1 MGKPVPVSFTP
12 RGKSKMPSFSPSAMW
27 SSGWKSK
34 VGIVPTWR
42 TSRFA
47 ELSGPVAMSL
57 FGTFGMRSIASR
69 KASSVARIS
78 TSLAA
83 MASPTARI
91 SAFTASTS
99 SPALTRAPMLLETS
113 LRLALS
119 ASVSVTSARRLASS
133 SSTLSTSAVSIHR
146 RFRPSRT
153 SSGRSRIRLMSSMVA
168 SLIKHPLFNH
178 NSPPKAKRRPTAAGR
193 EARGCAIMTVMKR
206 GPNNFD
212 FVYAVRN
219 TRIVRAP
226 ERLLDP
232 FDQTLVNYTL
242 LAQPMDDP
250 TKTRVREGKLQTF
263 PPRLLLPGDLSTQ
276 ELEGFGPQ
284 AQDYLSFLR
293 AHGDRFRVLR
303 YSYRLRR
310 ETYSETLIGEPLEA
324 VRDRAKRALERKA
337 DPYAAL
343 VVGVDEPWDV
353 CLLHLFM
360 RLVQASLPKTLH
372 ALTEHEK
379 AGFRERM
386 PQPDRD
392 EVERAFAAA
401 AKDPTLI
408 KPLGR
413 LLKEKGLFELYQ
425 DRFFALVRD

>member
-1 MGKPVPVSFTP
+1 
-12 RGKSKMPSFSPSAMW
+12 
-27 SSGWKSK
+27 
-34 VGIVPTWR
+34 
-42 TSRFA
+42 
-47 ELSGPVAMSL
+47 
-57 FGTFGMRSIASR
+57 
-69 KASSVARIS
+69 
-78 TSLAA
+78 
-83 MASPTARI
+83 
-91 SAFTASTS
+91 
-99 SPALTRAPMLLETS
+99 
-113 LRLALS
+113 
-119 ASVSVTSARRLASS
+119 
-133 SSTLSTSAVSIHR
+133 
-146 RFRPSRT
+146 
-153 SSGRSRIRLMSSMVA
+153 
-168 SLIKHPLFNH
+168 
-178 NSPPKAKRRPTAAGR
+178 
-193 EARGCAIMTVMKR
+193 MKR
-206 GPNNFD
+206 GPNTFD

-284 AQDYLSFLR
+284 AQDYLSFLQS
-293 AHGDRFRVLR
+293 HGDRFRILR

-310 ETYSETLIGEPLEA
+310 ETYSETLINEPLEV
-324 VRDRAKRALERKA
+324 VRDRAKKALERKN

-379 AGFRERM
+379 EGFRERV
-386 PQPDRD
+386 PHDDRA
-392 EVERAFAAA
+392 EIERAFAAA
-401 AKDPTLI
+401 AKDPSLI
-408 KPLGR
+408 KTLGR
-413 LLKEKGLFELYQ
+413 LLKEKGLFDLYQ
-425 DRFFALVRD
+425 DRFFALIKD